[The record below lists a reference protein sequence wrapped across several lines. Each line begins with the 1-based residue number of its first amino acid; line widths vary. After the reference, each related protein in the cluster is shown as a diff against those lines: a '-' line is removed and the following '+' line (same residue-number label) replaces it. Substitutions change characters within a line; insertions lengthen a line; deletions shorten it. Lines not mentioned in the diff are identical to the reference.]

1 MNFKEALSHDSRRA
15 MIETIANAIG
25 SDKIYFKEV
34 LEIAYTAKNMS
45 SSRAARVID
54 LCVERN
60 PEFGE
65 EFADEIALKLMELA
79 DSRTKRSLC
88 RILTRHLPNNEETL
102 GHFMNFAF
110 EQIASPKEPVALKV
124 YAMQALFNIS
134 KQIPDIKNELIGI
147 IEEEIPKNTAAFA
160 GRGNMLLKKM
170 NKARL
175 KKQNRVK

>member
-1 MNFKEALSHDSRRA
+1 
-15 MIETIANAIG
+15 MIETIADAVGEN
-25 SDKIYFKEV
+25 KTYFMEV
-34 LEIAYTAKNMS
+34 LEIAFTAKDMS

-54 LCVERN
+54 MCTDRN
-60 PEFGE
+60 PDLGE
-65 EFADEIALKLMELA
+65 YFANDIAIKLMAQE

-88 RILTRHLPNNEETL
+88 RIMTRHLPNDEDIL
-102 GHFMNFAF
+102 GYFINFAF

-147 IEEEIPKNTAAFA
+147 IEEEMPKNTYAFT

-170 NKARL
+170 NK
-175 KKQNRVK
+175 KQNFKKNKNT